1 MIESQSENNFNK
13 ENTVSENMGDVKTT
27 TTTQSPI
34 SAPGLLPGIPTQPH
48 NKSKRLHVTNIPFR
62 FRELDLIEIFQPFGP
77 ILEAEII
84 FNERGSKGFGFVTM
98 MSAEDASNA
107 KQKLGGA
114 IIDGRKIEVNWATPR
129 ATKSVNRAP
138 FLVSPSLTYPA
149 ALRAR
154 AAFLTPAQAS
164 TYQRLAAARNSFL
177 ELAAARN
184 HPFAS
189 HHRSLAIADATQL
202 QDPYFAAALAAANTN
217 AVQSVPGAQS
227 VNDLANVAGGQAAAA
242 AAFNPRFS
250 SPYATAAAT
259 QQLAAQQQTAF
270 SFEDQLLGYQT
281 LPITSIPTALQPAQD
296 QRAQP
301 GLMGDPWQAAAQAG
315 QEQQAAAGMP
325 GMQNDQDYIWTTLI
339 PQQQAAAVMRQH
351 LELAQH
357 QSIVNPVSRALG
369 VAASYR
375 YYPY

>member
-1 MIESQSENNFNK
+1 MSDKMSNLLSSPAPTTSSEQ
-13 ENTVSENMGDVKTT
+13 TT

>member
-189 HHRSLAIADATQL
+189 PHRSLAIADASQL

-301 GLMGDPWQAAAQAG
+301 GLMGDPWQAAAAAG

-325 GMQNDQDYIWTTLI
+325 GMQNEQDYIWTTLI

>member
-1 MIESQSENNFNK
+1 MTDKMSSLLSSPAPTTSSEQ
-13 ENTVSENMGDVKTT
+13 TT

-184 HPFAS
+184 NPF
-189 HHRSLAIADATQL
+189 RSLAIADATQL
-202 QDPYFAAALAAANTN
+202 QDPYFAAALAAANTS
-217 AVQSVPGAQS
+217 AVQSLPGAQS

-242 AAFNPRFS
+242 AFNQRFS

-259 QQLAAQQQTAF
+259 QQLAAQQQPAF

-281 LPITSIPTALQPAQD
+281 LPITSIP
-296 QRAQP
+296 
-301 GLMGDPWQAAAQAG
+301 
-315 QEQQAAAGMP
+315 
-325 GMQNDQDYIWTTLI
+325 
-339 PQQQAAAVMRQH
+339 
-351 LELAQH
+351 
-357 QSIVNPVSRALG
+357 VSRALG

>member
-1 MIESQSENNFNK
+1 MIDSPSDTFNK
-13 ENTVSENMGDVKTT
+13 ENTASENMSDVKT

-34 SAPGLLPGIPTQPH
+34 SAPGLLPGIPTQPN

-154 AAFLTPAQAS
+154 AAFLAPAQAT
-164 TYQRLAAARNSFL
+164 TYQRIAAARNSFL

-184 HPFAS
+184 HPFA
-189 HHRSLAIADATQL
+189 RSLVADAAQL
-202 QDPYFAAALAAANTN
+202 QDPYFAAALAAANTT
-217 AVQSVPGAQS
+217 AVQSVPGAPS
-227 VNDLANVAGGQAAAA
+227 VNDLANAA

-259 QQLAAQQQTAF
+259 QQLAAQNASF

-281 LPITSIPTALQPAQD
+281 LPITSIPTAVQQAPD
-296 QRAQP
+296 QRGQP
-301 GLMGDPWQAAAQAG
+301 GLMGDPMAMGGLGAAQDGGVGAQG
-315 QEQQAAAGMP
+315 GM
-325 GMQNDQDYIWTTLI
+325 GGGEDYIWTTLI

-357 QSIVNPVSRALG
+357 QTIINPVSRALG